1 MSMSSEA
8 DLRLLIARRIVDG
21 LAVRTPLR
29 ATLLAGSVAAGIAD
43 EHSDIDLLHY
53 YAALPEREGFDGV
66 LRDLGGEPIG
76 DISEPRREGFAS
88 RYRFDGI
95 EVQTGGNLIASLEE
109 RLERIAAG
117 DVDWITAKVA
127 MGLIDGI
134 PLFGDDLIRE
144 WQSRARY
151 PESLRLREI
160 ESNLGWFPIWA
171 IDDHLGARDAE
182 LFRRQMLLDGAFR
195 VVAILSAVNRL
206 YFTTFQFKRAGAH
219 FDAMKVKPDHLAER
233 IDKVANAAPSGAAE
247 ELRQLVEETQ
257 AIVKSEMT
265 AVEVDRPWRPDLR
278 TAG

>member
-1 MSMSSEA
+1 MSMNSETEQ
-8 DLRLLIARRIVDG
+8 RLLIARRIVEG
-21 LAVRTPLR
+21 LAARTALR

-53 YAALPEREGFDGV
+53 YAALPDREVFDGV
-66 LRDLGGEPIG
+66 LRDLGGERIG
-76 DISEPRREGFAS
+76 DISEPRSEGFAG

-109 RLERIAAG
+109 RLERVAAG

-127 MGLIDGI
+127 MGLIDGTA
-134 PLFGDDLIRE
+134 LFGDHLVRE

-151 PESLRLREI
+151 PESLRRREV
-160 ESNLGWFPIWA
+160 EANLGWFPIWA
-171 IDDHLGARDAE
+171 IDGHLEARDAE
-182 LFRRQMLLDGAFR
+182 LFRRQMLLDGAFK

-219 FDAMKVKPDHLAER
+219 FDAMKVKPEHLAER
-233 IDKVANAAPSGAAE
+233 IDKVANAAPSAAAE
-247 ELRQLVEETQ
+247 ELRQLVEETK
-257 AIVKSEMT
+257 AIVKSEMPE
-265 AVEVDRPWRPDLR
+265 VEADQAWRPDLR